1 MPNIVRN
8 LRPEVKALDPYHP
21 VVPIELRAARMGRAP
36 EDIIKL
42 DANENPYGPPPQVL
56 AALRNLDY
64 IHLYPDPQTHFLRE
78 ALAAFTGVPF
88 DALVAGAGSDELLTL
103 IKDLFL
109 NPGDVIVNCP
119 PTFGMYPFDAEIAG
133 ARVVTVPRRDDFSL
147 DIGRIEEVVA
157 QTTPQPKLIFVA
169 SPNNPDGSW
178 VSDADVERLLALP
191 LVVVL
196 DEAYVEF
203 VDQSMPTRITQ
214 VVERENLI
222 VLRTFSKWAGL
233 AGLRVGYG
241 AFPAALMPHLWK
253 VKQPYTV
260 SIAAQMAAMAMLDI
274 SEAYLPMHRRRIVA
288 ERERLM
294 TLLHEIPYLHSY
306 PSQANF
312 VLCRVEEGRDAGKLK
327 AALEE
332 EGILVRYFNKPGLRN
347 YIRVSVGRPE
357 QTEALIAAL
366 GRISCEQRA

>member
-1 MPNIVRN
+1 MSAPDRSVVLKK

-42 DANENPYGPPPQVL
+42 DANENPYGPPPPVST
-56 AALRNLDY
+56 ALQNLDY

-78 ALAAFTGVPF
+78 ALAEFTSVSA
-88 DALVAGAGSDELLTL
+88 DLLVAGAGSDELLTL

-109 NPGDVIVNCP
+109 NPGDVVVNCP

-133 ARVVTVPRRDDFSL
+133 ARVATVPRRDDFSL
-147 DIGRIEEVVA
+147 DVARIEETVA
-157 QTTPQPKLIFVA
+157 QTTPHPKLIFVA
-169 SPNNPDGSW
+169 SPNNPDGSRI
-178 VSDADVERLLALP
+178 SDADLERLLALP
-191 LVVVL
+191 LIVVL

-203 VDQSMPTRITQ
+203 VENFPTRITE
-214 VVERENLI
+214 VPDRENLI
-222 VLRTFSKWAGL
+222 VLRTFSKWGGL

-253 VKQPYTV
+253 IKQPYTV
-260 SIAAQMAAMAMLDI
+260 SVAAQSAAMAMLRI
-274 SEAYLPMHRRRIVA
+274 SDTYLPMHRARIIA

-294 TLLHEIPYLHSY
+294 RRLREISYLHPV

-312 VLCRVEEGRDAGKLK
+312 VLCRVGAGRDAGELK
-327 AALEE
+327 GALAG
-332 EGILVRYFNKPGLRN
+332 EGILVRYFNKPGVSN
-347 YIRVSVGRPE
+347 YIRISVGRPE
-357 QTEALIAAL
+357 QTDALIAAL
-366 GRISCEQRA
+366 KKI